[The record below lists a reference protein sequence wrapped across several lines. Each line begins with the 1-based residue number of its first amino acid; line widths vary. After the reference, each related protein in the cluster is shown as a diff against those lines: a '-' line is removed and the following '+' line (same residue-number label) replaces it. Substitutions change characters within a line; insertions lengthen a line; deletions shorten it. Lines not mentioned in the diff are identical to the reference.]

1 MKRILILLPFLI
13 ALANVWA
20 QDETLNLYPEGIP
33 CENELVEEAKVGDD
47 GKLRLSKVHEPILD
61 VYLPDSANGT
71 AVVICPGGGY
81 TILAWDWEGTKMAKW
96 YNSMGITAFVLKYRL
111 PHWETEECRSEV
123 ALMDAQ
129 RAMRLVRSKADAYQ
143 IDTDKVGIM
152 GFSAG
157 GHLASTLATHFDL
170 GDEDAPLLVERQ
182 SCRPDFAI
190 LMYPVVSFDPEIAH
204 MGSRRNLLGKETSAE
219 EELYYS
225 NEKQVTAETPPTI
238 LIHADNDKSVVPE
251 NSVAFYLALRKY
263 GIPAALHI
271 FTLGGHGFSF
281 AEGKG
286 AVEMWPKVCE
296 AWLKE
301 RGVL

>member
-1 MKRILILLPFLI
+1 MKRIWILLPFLI
-13 ALANVWA
+13 ALANAWA
-20 QDETLNLYPEGIP
+20 QDQTLTLYPEGIP
-33 CENELVEEAKVGDD
+33 CENELVEEANVGKDN
-47 GKLRLSKVHEPILD
+47 KLRISKVHEPILD

-71 AVVICPGGGY
+71 SVIICPGGGY
-81 TILAWDWEGTKMAKW
+81 TILAWHWEGSSIAKW
-96 YNSMGITAFVLKYRL
+96 FNERGITAFVLKYRL
-111 PHWETEECRSEV
+111 PHWESEECRSEV

-129 RAMRLVRSKADAYQ
+129 RAMRLVRSKATEMVLDP
-143 IDTDKVGIM
+143 DKVGIM

-157 GHLASTLATHFDL
+157 GHLASTLATHFDR
-170 GDEDAPLLVERQ
+170 GDKDAPLAVERE

-190 LMYPVVSFDPEIAH
+190 LMYPVVSFDPTIAH
-204 MGSRRNLLGKETSAE
+204 MGSRNNLLGKETSAE

-225 NEKQVTAETPPTI
+225 NEKQVTAQTPPTI

-281 AEGKG
+281 GEGKG
-286 AVEMWPKVCE
+286 AVEMWPQVCE